1 MMRPDQA
8 ETERVAGLAM
18 LLEQR
23 GIAVESL
30 RCRQLVGALTYLERM
45 LEMVRTKRSTNEALV
60 QDLYGGQEDQP

>member
-1 MMRPDQA
+1 
-8 ETERVAGLAM
+8 M